1 MGAPDHDSD
10 NSALCSG
17 GACIGVVVT
26 VLAILGY
33 VLLAVL
39 ALVLL
44 FLALALWSPIEF
56 AGHGAVLIEPT
67 EDDGWDTAWPT
78 LDEGDA
84 PDDSDD
90 RASAQWP
97 VGFDAKVGGEIRFLW
112 GAVALS
118 DRGIRLLWWRRP
130 LGASSEPKASSLPL
144 PRRAERA
151 QPADTGDVPAD
162 DQTQTGPAQR
172 RVGPRRAAR
181 LTLADVRRLLPDVR
195 RSLARSWQALRLRLR
210 ADITL
215 GLADPATTGIL
226 AGAIPA
232 AGYLLTASTNAH
244 QPGSVIY
251 SFCPVFDR
259 EVLAADFALS
269 GRTTLGSI
277 GWPWLRLA
285 LRRDVRRLWWPTRRR
300 NLRGGVSK

>member
-1 MGAPDHDSD
+1 V
-10 NSALCSG
+10 LT
-17 GACIGVVVT
+17 I
-26 VLAILGY
+26 LAILGY
-33 VLLAVL
+33 VLLTVL

-44 FLALALWSPIEF
+44 LIALVLWSPIEF
-56 AGHGAVLIEPT
+56 AGHGAVLLEST
-67 EDDGWDTAWPT
+67 DQDGWDTAWPAP
-78 LDEGDA
+78 DGDDA

-90 RASAQWP
+90 GAPAQWP
-97 VGFDAKVGGEIRFLW
+97 VGFDARIGGEIRFLW

-118 DRGIRLLWWRRP
+118 DQGIRLFWWRRP
-130 LGASSEPKASSLPL
+130 LTASSGTTASSQPL
-144 PRRAERA
+144 SRRAGREHA
-151 QPADTGDVPAD
+151 ADSSDGQAD
-162 DQTQTGPAQR
+162 DRVQAGSAR
-172 RVGPRRAAR
+172 RRLGPRRAAR

-215 GLADPATTGIL
+215 GLADPATTGLL

-244 QPGSVIY
+244 QPGSVVY
-251 SFCPVFDR
+251 SFSPVFDR